1 MQKKVVGIVAGVAV
15 AHAVLLVGLM
25 AGGGCRQPEIL
36 GPHTYN
42 NGPEFTEIPS
52 AVDKPSQKPV
62 QENVVVP
69 PKTPVIPVKQ
79 PVVIKQTPNKKPV
92 VKQTRKPAMK
102 PIMQTGKDG
111 VGIYVVKK
119 GDVLSRIAYSH
130 GMRTEELAAF
140 NNIAK
145 ADYNKIRVGQKLRI
159 PTGAAYTELKKKA
172 PKAVVNNTAAQNVD
186 NKNALSADGMYVV
199 KKGDVLERIGRRFG
213 VSAKA
218 IARENNISEDKVLRI
233 GEKLRIPAADKT
245 PKRSGKTDTAQGRV
259 NNSAI
264 RVDKS
269 NNDLDPFAGVKMD
282 GGSAAGTKNDE
293 VNTVQDS
300 IDVPSDT
307 TIEEYSSKL
316 MCPPESLRKL
326 NPHLPADGKI
336 KAGTRIILPML

>member
-42 NGPEFTEIPS
+42 NGPEFTEIPA
-52 AVDKPSQKPV
+52 AVDKPSQKLV

-79 PVVIKQTPNKKPV
+79 PAVIKQDQVKKTV
-92 VKQTRKPAMK
+92 AKQTRKTAAK
-102 PIMQTGKDG
+102 PVLQVGKDG

-130 GMRTEELAAF
+130 GMRTDELAAF

-159 PTGAAYTELKKKA
+159 PTGAAYTELKKNA
-172 PKAVVNNTAAQNVD
+172 PKAVAPKAAAKAGD
-186 NKNALSADGMYVV
+186 KKRSLSEGNIYVV
-199 KKGDVLERIGRRFG
+199 KSGDALERIGRSFG

-218 IARENNISEDKVLRI
+218 IARENNISENKVLRI
-233 GEKLRIPAADKT
+233 GEKLRIPAPTAKPKKTADKE
-245 PKRSGKTDTAQGRV
+245 PV
-259 NNSAI
+259 NHDRKS
-264 RVDKS
+264 VDKS
-269 NNDLDPFAGVKMD
+269 VSDLDPFAGFKNNSSTPVE
-282 GGSAAGTKNDE
+282 TKSED
-293 VNTVQDS
+293 VNTVQDA
-300 IDVPSDT
+300 IEVPADT
-307 TIEEYSSKL
+307 TIEAYSKQV
-316 MCPPESLRKL
+316 MCSPESIRKL
-326 NPHLPADGKI
+326 NPHLPADGKL
-336 KAGTRIILPML
+336 KAGTRIILPKL